1 MEGKVQ
7 GLQEEIQANKR
18 IQIIRSLAEQ
28 YNKEEYFEG
37 DPIIFPKHFARL
49 MQGKEGL
56 PGMGGCPNGESA
68 CGAEA
73 RGLSGKKY
81 TLQDVEIAAVI
92 AAHLA
97 WGRRDMIVRD
107 CKRAFDEMD
116 WEPYNYMMAGKY
128 RDEDASLH
136 RTIKWSEFAGICR
149 RLKEFYS
156 NNPSLE
162 ILTPDEMRVKVY
174 GQKSD
179 PKAANKKIHML
190 RRWMVRND
198 GIVDLGLWKSIS
210 PADLVIPL
218 DVHVHR
224 SALNLGVTARKGA
237 DIVTAGEITAFL
249 RDAFPGDPCKGDFAL
264 FAYAATLRD
273 EEERL
278 NRLQKQTSCGK

>member
-1 MEGKVQ
+1 METK
-7 GLQEEIQANKR
+7 

-28 YNKEEYFEG
+28 YNKEEYFQG
-37 DPIIFPKHFARL
+37 DPVIFPKHFARL
-49 MQGKEGL
+49 MQGEEGV
-56 PGMGGCPNGESA
+56 PGLGTADACEEVAECSGEES
-68 CGAEA
+68 GREN
-73 RGLSGKKY
+73 LSGREY

-107 CKRAFDEMD
+107 CKRAFDEMN
-116 WEPYNYMMAGKY
+116 WHPYRYVMEGNY
-128 RDEDASLH
+128 RNEDTSLH
-136 RTIKWSEFAGICR
+136 RTIKWSEFAAICG

-156 NNPSLE
+156 CSPSLE
-162 ILTPDEMRVKVY
+162 VLSPDEFRVKVY

-210 PADLVIPL
+210 PARLVIPL

-224 SALNLGVTARKGA
+224 SSRNLGITARNSA
-237 DIVTAGEITAFL
+237 DITTALEITEFL
-249 RDAFPGDPCKGDFAL
+249 HQAFPGDPCKGDFAL
-264 FAYAATLRD
+264 FAYAATLR
-273 EEERL
+273 EEAG
-278 NRLQKQTSCGK
+278 NQNALQNVK